1 MNSIVSENKS
11 QRLLSLDVFR
21 GMAVAAMVLVNN
33 PGDWDHIYPILE
45 HSKWDGCT
53 PTDLIFPFFL
63 FMVGVSMVY
72 SLETKKSDPSQ
83 HATIFWSILRRAAI
97 LYFLGFTLTIVPRF
111 NFGHFRVM
119 GVLQRISLVY
129 FFSSWIYLKT
139 NQKTQIGIIAFLLI
153 GYNLAMS
160 LIPVPGYGPANLKP
174 ETNLGA
180 WIDRLIISP
189 PHLWV
194 QSKTWDPEGL
204 FSTLP
209 AIATGLLGAQ
219 VGRWLKNKKTE
230 SHEKL
235 LILFVAGFLAY
246 LGGMI
251 WDLWF
256 PINKSL
262 WTSSFVLYTAG
273 LATMTLCCLYYWMDI
288 KGFTR
293 FTKPFLV
300 FGVNAITV
308 FFLSGL
314 IAKLLGIYHI
324 NPSDPK
330 SPSIRLYLYKLI
342 FEPYFSPINASLVAA
357 LSLVLLWMGIL
368 WIMYNRKIWIKI

>member
-1 MNSIVSENKS
+1 MPTEIPPAKT
-11 QRLLSLDVFR
+11 QRLLSLDVLR

-33 PGDWDHIYPILE
+33 PGDWNHIYPILE
-45 HSKWDGCT
+45 HSPWNGCT

-63 FMVGVSMVY
+63 FMVGVSLVF
-72 SLETKKSDPSQ
+72 SLESKKADSSL
-83 HATIFWSILRRAAI
+83 HGKIILTILRRTFI
-97 LYFLGFTLTIVPRF
+97 LYLLGFILAIVPRF
-111 NFGHFRVM
+111 NFGHVRIM

-129 FFSSWIYLKT
+129 LMTSILYLKT
-139 NQKTQIGIIAFLLI
+139 SPKAQLWILAFLLI

-160 LIPVPGYGPANLKP
+160 LIPVPGFGPANMGP

-180 WIDRLIISP
+180 WIDRLIITP
-189 PHLWV
+189 QHLWV
-194 QSKTWDPEGL
+194 QAKTWDPEGL

-209 AIATGLLGAQ
+209 AIGTGLLGAQ
-219 VGRWLKNKKTE
+219 AGRWLKSQNLDPAT
-230 SHEKL
+230 KL
-235 LILFVAGFLAY
+235 VWLFIAGFLAY

-251 WDLWF
+251 WGLWF

-262 WTSSFVLYTAG
+262 WTSSFVLYTGG
-273 LATMTLCCLYYWMDI
+273 LATMTLSTLYWIIDI
-288 KGFTR
+288 QGFNR

-300 FGVNAITV
+300 FGVNAIVV

-314 IAKLLGIYHI
+314 SAKLLGFYHI
-324 NPSDPK
+324 HLNDPK
-330 SPSIRLYLYKLI
+330 SPNIRLYLYKLL

-357 LSLVLLWMGIL
+357 ISLVLFWMAIL